1 MTKNLLLALGLL
13 MLSIGDFAYA
23 DSHCKADKEK
33 FCSSC
38 ESDDRKCIKKCM
50 KENKDKLSEECK
62 KYKAERRKSKGKS
75 SQWDKNH

>member
-1 MTKNLLLALGLL
+1 MIKNILLALSLS

-33 FCSSC
+33 YCSQCEKKDKSC
-38 ESDDRKCIKKCM
+38 VKKCM

-62 KYKAERRKSKGKS
+62 KYKAKSKDKRS
-75 SQWDKNH
+75 KWDKTH